1 MQSSFEYQCKLSFRT
16 NNVGRRLELITL
28 DRYVYHCLCFCDDG
42 YFACMHR
49 EFPSDL
55 FVLLVPPQ
63 SWGVVVN
70 YIQEAIFLEILSWG
84 KIAR

>member
-1 MQSSFEYQCKLSFRT
+1 MYT
-16 NNVGRRLELITL
+16 TA
-28 DRYVYHCLCFCDDG
+28 YVFVVMGIL
-42 YFACMHR
+42 HR
-49 EFPSDL
+49 EFPLDL

-63 SWGVVVN
+63 SLGVVVN